1 MNRFYLIAGKE
12 RSEKQMSSPYTYDAN
27 RSKVKYT
34 DKTPYELDNPK
45 NRRMLTPVNRYL
57 LIALI
62 AVALLLILFYLMGGF
77 PH

>member
-1 MNRFYLIAGKE
+1 MNRFYLIAGQE

-27 RSKVKYT
+27 RSKVLYFF
-34 DKTPYELDNPK
+34 KTPYELDNPK

-62 AVALLLILFYLMGGF
+62 AIALLLILFYLVGGF